1 MMLCFMIN
9 RMVQTTVWMT
19 DHSRKEAKAK
29 KPTVE
34 PIDSSVRDDLAFWIS
49 G

>member
-1 MMLCFMIN
+1 MIN
-9 RMVQTTVWMT
+9 RMVQAAVWTM
-19 DHSRKEAKAK
+19 DHSRKEVKAR

-34 PIDSSVRDDLAFWIS
+34 PIDSSVRDDPAFWIS